1 MPSIS
6 ASVQDYLEA
15 ISALS
20 GEERMVR
27 SIDIANRLCISR
39 ASVSRAVGVLK
50 ELQLVQQ
57 ERYGGLSLTEKGQ
70 SEAGRVIERHT
81 LLKSFLVETLLVSPE
96 TADQDACKME
106 HTISDETFVKLQK
119 FMQNNQ

>member
-1 MPSIS
+1 MPGIS

-27 SIDIANRLCISR
+27 SIDIANRLGISR

-50 ELQLVQQ
+50 NLQLIRQ
-57 ERYGGLSLTEKGQ
+57 ERYGGLVLTEKGMA
-70 SEAGRVIERHT
+70 EASRVIERHA
-81 LLKSFLVETLLVSPE
+81 LLKCFLVETLLVSPE
-96 TADQDACKME
+96 IAEQDACKME

-119 FMQNNQ
+119 FIRNRQ